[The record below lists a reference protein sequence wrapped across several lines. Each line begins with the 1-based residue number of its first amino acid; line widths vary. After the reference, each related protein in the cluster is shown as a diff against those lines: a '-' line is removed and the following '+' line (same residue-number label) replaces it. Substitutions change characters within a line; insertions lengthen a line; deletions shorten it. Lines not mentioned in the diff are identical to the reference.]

1 MPSNGSRHQDDAL
14 GSAGGSGSGANSGN
28 RDRGEGE
35 ALAPEHGATGAGIPN
50 VFEGLSPD
58 LTVGEDGPEEIV
70 RLAKERD
77 EVLDTL
83 RHLQADFEN
92 YKKRVERQSQELRD
106 RANERLVEALL
117 PALDAFGMAR
127 AHLSDSDASPETK
140 ALLQAASLFESALQ
154 KEGLERIVAEG
165 VPFDPSSHE
174 AVDHVA
180 ADHVAADHVSAGNV
194 SAGNVS
200 ADGAGSESDIAEG
213 EIVGDGPD
221 VSETS
226 DAGGSHAG
234 PTVDAVFRP
243 GYVWKGRV
251 IRPAMVRV
259 RG

>member
-1 MPSNGSRHQDDAL
+1 MPSNGNGNGNGKTSEDD
-14 GSAGGSGSGANSGN
+14 
-28 RDRGEGE
+28 RDRSEGE
-35 ALAPEHGATGAGIPN
+35 ALAPDHGATGAGIPN
-50 VFEGLSPD
+50 IFEGFSPD
-58 LTVGEDGPEEIV
+58 LTVGEDGPDDIV
-70 RLAKERD
+70 RLTRERD
-77 EVLDTL
+77 DVLDTL
-83 RHLQADFEN
+83 RRLQADFEN

-127 AHLSDSDASPETK
+127 AHLSESDTSPETK
-140 ALLQAASLFESALQ
+140 ALLQAASLFEGALQ

-174 AVDHVA
+174 AVDHV
-180 ADHVAADHVSAGNV
+180 
-194 SAGNVS
+194 S
-200 ADGAGSESDIAEG
+200 ADDGDAGDSVSGDSDPDVADG
-213 EIVGDGPD
+213 EIVTDGP
-221 VSETS
+221 
-226 DAGGSHAG
+226 GGSASYGG